1 MIVEKSGL
9 KIALMQNTSKK
20 DRRIEN
26 PTSQQQSSRTGPLAL
41 FFISSVTTNPRA
53 FNIILLLFYTAY
65 YYHPISSLMKPPMD
79 PVSRRTRGAN
89 QWTEEERNRL
99 WQLRQ
104 QHLDLGWKDFNS
116 VRASVLLL

>member
-41 FFISSVTTNPRA
+41 FFHLIC
-53 FNIILLLFYTAY
+53 
-65 YYHPISSLMKPPMD
+65 HHKPQ
-79 PVSRRTRGAN
+79 S
-89 QWTEEERNRL
+89 
-99 WQLRQ
+99 
-104 QHLDLGWKDFNS
+104 F
-116 VRASVLLL
+116 

>member
-1 MIVEKSGL
+1 
-9 KIALMQNTSKK
+9 
-20 DRRIEN
+20 
-26 PTSQQQSSRTGPLAL
+26 
-41 FFISSVTTNPRA
+41 
-53 FNIILLLFYTAY
+53 
-65 YYHPISSLMKPPMD
+65 MKPPMD

-104 QHLDLGWKDFNS
+104 QHLDLGWKDFNR